1 MLYLDIAIVAGE
13 TAGLVFSIG
22 KHGWWGQFVYY
33 TQWSNYLL
41 LLTTAVH
48 LFCLLR
54 RKMPAAVERCK
65 YYATCMTTVTFA
77 VTVGILIPWYGH
89 PDFFL
94 LQSNGLF
101 HHLLCP
107 ILAVASLPFLTR
119 IRKKDSVLA
128 MIPTIIYGI
137 VLYTLNYFRMTD
149 GPYPFLRVHEQPW
162 YMSVVWFVALAAAAY
177 GIATGLRRLCGRKRE
192 REV

>member
-54 RKMPAAVERCK
+54 RKMPGADLHLPPSEAYEVGKARMGADAHAALLAER
-65 YYATCMTTVTFA
+65 
-77 VTVGILIPWYGH
+77 
-89 PDFFL
+89 
-94 LQSNGLF
+94 NGLF

-119 IRKKDSVLA
+119 IRKKDSALA
-128 MIPTIIYGI
+128 MIPTVIYGI

>member
-48 LFCLLR
+48 LFYLLR

-77 VTVGILIPWYGH
+77 VTVGILIPW
-89 PDFFL
+89 
-94 LQSNGLF
+94 
-101 HHLLCP
+101 
-107 ILAVASLPFLTR
+107 
-119 IRKKDSVLA
+119 
-128 MIPTIIYGI
+128 
-137 VLYTLNYFRMTD
+137 
-149 GPYPFLRVHEQPW
+149 
-162 YMSVVWFVALAAAAY
+162 
-177 GIATGLRRLCGRKRE
+177 
-192 REV
+192 